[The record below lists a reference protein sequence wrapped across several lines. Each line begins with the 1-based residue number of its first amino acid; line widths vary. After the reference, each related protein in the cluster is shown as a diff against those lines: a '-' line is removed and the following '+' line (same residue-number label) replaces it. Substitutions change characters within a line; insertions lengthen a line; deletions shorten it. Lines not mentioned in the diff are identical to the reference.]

1 MQPQHSFLFLFHF
14 SSSSISISLY
24 LPSHA
29 ERKITLQGTLLVA
42 YFHFNIFSN
51 TSLTQVIFFFY
62 NILKGK
68 MSRPVKLL
76 TEIHSRTELWKIDV
90 KVKDIWN
97 VYNDGKQSFE
107 VLVVDAKV

>member
-1 MQPQHSFLFLFHF
+1 
-14 SSSSISISLY
+14 
-24 LPSHA
+24 
-29 ERKITLQGTLLVA
+29 
-42 YFHFNIFSN
+42 
-51 TSLTQVIFFFY
+51 
-62 NILKGK
+62 

-107 VLVVDAKV
+107 VLVVDAKGNDILVIVPHELNANFDKQILENNSYCFENFQVLKNEDQFKVSQNQYKLRFN

>member
-1 MQPQHSFLFLFHF
+1 
-14 SSSSISISLY
+14 
-24 LPSHA
+24 
-29 ERKITLQGTLLVA
+29 
-42 YFHFNIFSN
+42 
-51 TSLTQVIFFFY
+51 
-62 NILKGK
+62 